1 MTDRNEA
8 RNITAP
14 RRPARARSTTQEAVR
29 GIKRYIRDQNLRPGD
44 ALPPETFLCEEL
56 GCSRSAIREAI
67 RTLVTLDIVEVRHG
81 YGTFISEMSLE
92 PLINVMTFRAVLDA
106 DTSLENLRHVVE
118 TREMLDLSVGQE
130 LVETFSEDWRGELL
144 ALVDKMDANHK
155 QGVPFAQESQNFH
168 LTLLARIRNPLISE
182 LGEAFRRIQSESQAL
197 LDLPMPDDMNRAIEA
212 HRDIVEALSARD
224 PEAYRVA
231 VRNHHAPF
239 LRMIENRLG

>member
-1 MTDRNEA
+1 MSNRNEA

-44 ALPPETFLCEEL
+44 VLPPETFLCEEL

-92 PLINVMTFRAVLDA
+92 PLINVVTFRTVLDA

-118 TREMLDLSVGQE
+118 LRKVLDLSVGQE
-130 LVETFSEDWRGELL
+130 LVETFSEDARGELL
-144 ALVDKMDANHK
+144 ELVDKMDANHK
-155 QGVPFAQESQNFH
+155 QGVPFAQESRNFH
-168 LTLLARIRNPLISE
+168 LALLARIRNPLITE

-197 LDLPMPDDMNRAIEA
+197 LDLPTPDDINRAIEA

-224 PEAYRVA
+224 LDAYRVA
-231 VRNHHAPF
+231 VCNLHAPF
-239 LRMIENRLG
+239 LRMPEDNLG